1 MKIAFVSDWHLGLN
15 WGSELEMDSFAQ
27 LSQAF
32 EQIKKQDVDL
42 IITTGD
48 LFDKDKPN
56 NEVYFEA
63 IELLN
68 KVDIPNKLGIKS
80 KNGKLLKIPMITI
93 TGNHEYR
100 GKDYKSAVQLL
111 EAIGYLKNLHFEN
124 ITIGKV
130 SIFGMPYVPDN
141 FTIQIFK
148 KWNPQPVPG
157 NYNILLTHQSYVE
170 FFPFDTDE
178 MLSLSNLPSNFDLIV
193 NGHLHWNVVKELDQG
208 GLFIMPGS
216 TVSTQNKKLEADKP
230 KGYFLL
236 DTETKDLKFFEI
248 ENTRPVVYID
258 LKFKKGNVPEI
269 KKEIEEKITEVTS
282 QEYNKK
288 ALVRIRL
295 KGDLDK
301 GYFAKDINISDFE
314 KRFNNLYL
322 SFSNKLEEI
331 SLKESI
337 DKLKELNQ
345 DKSNLKEISEKIFFE
360 QLAQTN
366 FSNKLDAKR
375 LFELLYNKDI
385 DKAKKYILED

>member
-80 KNGKLLKIPMITI
+80 KDGKLLKIPMITI

-111 EAIGYLKNLHFEN
+111 EAIGYLKNLHFEHIN
-124 ITIGKV
+124 LGKV
-130 SIFGMPYVPDN
+130 SIFGMPSVPDN
-141 FTIQIFK
+141 FAIQIFK

-157 NYNILLTHQSYVE
+157 NYNILLTHQSYME

-375 LFELLYNKDI
+375 LFELLYNKDV

>member
-80 KNGKLLKIPMITI
+80 KDGKLLKIPMITI

-111 EAIGYLKNLHFEN
+111 EAIGYLKNLHFEQ

-141 FTIQIFK
+141 FATQIFK

-236 DTETKDLKFFEI
+236 DTDTKDLKFFEI

-282 QEYNKK
+282 KEYNKK

-301 GYFAKDINISDFE
+301 GYFAKDININDFE
-314 KRFNNLYL
+314 KRFENLYL
-322 SFSNKLEEI
+322 SFSNKLEET

-375 LFELLYNKDI
+375 LFELLYNKDV